1 MPDPPRYLAVSDLE
15 TAESM
20 GFFHPSRRPY
30 RFTILMFISL
40 LVLGSYFAY
49 DSIGAL
55 APTLIDALHL
65 DRTTIGNLYTAYS
78 VAAILI
84 VFFGG
89 MLYDKLGPR
98 RASLLFSILVLVG
111 AAIVAIAHS
120 KWELFA
126 GRLIF
131 GAGGESLIVVQSA
144 IISRWFKGREMA
156 LAFGIA
162 LTISRIGTLF
172 SFNTEQLIS
181 DYFGSYRIALWAAA
195 GFCLFSVL
203 CNLVYIAMD
212 KHGEKVLALPKPEA
226 GDKIVFSDI
235 KKFTSS
241 FWFVVLLCVTFYS
254 AIFTFTA
261 LATDMFHDKWG
272 IPLVSASTGGFLS
285 QIFDNFIHMFST
297 APGITSI
304 VIFASM
310 VFAPFAG
317 DLIDRIGKRATLMV
331 VGSLILIPAHL
342 IMGITHWNPIPSM
355 VALGA
360 AFVLVPAAM
369 WPSVPL
375 VVEEKRVGTAFGLMT
390 AIQNLG
396 LGLFPFLNG
405 KLRDVT
411 GTYTATQV
419 MFSGL
424 GVVGL
429 LFALLLLR
437 SDRRQGNILEQGRSR
452 KMDLPRI
459 EEGLEQR

>member
-1 MPDPPRYLAVSDLE
+1 MPDPTRRLAVSDNE
-15 TAESM
+15 TPESL
-20 GFFHPSRRPY
+20 GFFHPSKRPY

-65 DRTTIGNLYTAYS
+65 DRSTIGNLYTAYS

-98 RASLLFSILVLVG
+98 RASLLFSSLVLLG
-111 AAIVAIAHS
+111 ATIVALAHS
-120 KWELFA
+120 TWVLFA

-131 GAGGESLIVVQSA
+131 GAGGESLIVAQSA
-144 IISRWFKGREMA
+144 IISRWFKGKEMA

-235 KKFTSS
+235 GKFNSS
-241 FWFVVLLCVTFYS
+241 FWFVTLLCVTFYS
-254 AIFTFTA
+254 AIFPFTA

-285 QIFDNFIHMFST
+285 QIFDNIIHMFST

-304 VIFASM
+304 VIFGSM

-317 DLIDRIGKRATLMV
+317 NLLDRIGKRATMMV
-331 VGSLILIPAHL
+331 VGSLMLIPAHL

-355 VALGA
+355 IVLGA

-411 GTYTATQV
+411 GTYTVTQI
-419 MFSGL
+419 MFAAL

-429 LFALLLLR
+429 IFAWLLLR
-437 SDRRQGNILEQGRSR
+437 SDRRHGNVLEQG
-452 KMDLPRI
+452 KKQEKDLPRI

>member
-1 MPDPPRYLAVSDLE
+1 MPDNSRPPLASDIA
-15 TAESM
+15 TPESL
-20 GFFHPSRRPY
+20 GFFHPSKRPY
-30 RFTILMFISL
+30 RFTILLFISL
-40 LVLGSYFAY
+40 IVLGSYFAY

-55 APTLIDALHL
+55 GPTLIEALHL
-65 DRTTIGNLYTAYS
+65 DRSTIGNLYTAYS
-78 VAAILI
+78 VAAII
-84 VFFGG
+84 VVFFGG

-98 RASLLFSILVLVG
+98 RASMLLCSLVLIG
-111 AAIVAIAHS
+111 AIIVAAAHS
-120 KWELFA
+120 KWGLFA

-131 GAGGESLIVVQSA
+131 GAGSESLIAVQSA
-144 IISRWFKGREMA
+144 IISRWFKGKEMA

-162 LTISRIGTLF
+162 LTVSRVGTLF
-172 SFNTEQLIS
+172 SFNTEELIS
-181 DYFGSYRIALWAAA
+181 RYFGSYRIALWAAA
-195 GFCLFSVL
+195 GFCLFSLL
-203 CNLVYIAMD
+203 CNLVYIALD
-212 KHGEKVLALPKPEA
+212 QHGEKVLKLPRPDA

-235 KKFTSS
+235 RKFSS
-241 FWFVVLLCVTFYS
+241 SYWFVVLLCVTFYS
-254 AIFTFTA
+254 AIFPFTA

-272 IPLVSASTGGFLS
+272 IPLVSSSTGGFLS
-285 QIFDNFIHMFST
+285 QVFDNFIHMFST

-310 VFAPFAG
+310 IFAPFAG
-317 DLIDRIGKRATLMV
+317 DLVDRIGKRATVMV

-355 VALGA
+355 IALGA

-396 LGLFPFLNG
+396 LALFPALNG

-411 GTYTATQV
+411 GTYTATQI
-419 MFSGL
+419 MFAGL

-429 LFALLLLR
+429 IFAFLLLR
-437 SDRRQGNILEQGRSR
+437 SDKRHGNTLERGKKQEAH
-452 KMDLPRI
+452 LPRI

>member
-1 MPDPPRYLAVSDLE
+1 MPDSLGHPPASDSE
-15 TAESM
+15 TPESL
-20 GFFHPSRRPY
+20 GFFHPSKRPY

-40 LVLGSYFAY
+40 IVLGSYFAY

-55 APTLIDALHL
+55 APTLIKALHL
-65 DRTTIGNLYTAYS
+65 DRSTIGNLYTAYS
-78 VAAILI
+78 VAAIVI

-98 RASLLFSILVLVG
+98 RASLLFCCLVLVG
-111 AAIVAIAHS
+111 ATIVAFAHS
-120 KWELFA
+120 TFELFA

-131 GAGGESLIVVQSA
+131 GAGSESLIVVQSA
-144 IISRWFKGREMA
+144 IISRWFKGKEMA

-162 LTISRIGTLF
+162 LTISRVGTLF
-172 SFNTEQLIS
+172 SFNTEELIS
-181 DYFGSYRIALWAAA
+181 RYFGSYRMALWAAA
-195 GFCLFSVL
+195 GFCLFSLL
-203 CNLVYIAMD
+203 CNLVYVAMD
-212 KHGEKVLALPKPEA
+212 YHGEKVLKLPKPEG

-254 AIFTFTA
+254 AIFPFTA

-272 IPLVSASTGGFLS
+272 IPLVSSSTGGFLS

-317 DLIDRIGKRATLMV
+317 DLVDRIGKRATLMV

-411 GTYTATQV
+411 GTYTATQI
-419 MFSGL
+419 MFAGL

-429 LFALLLLR
+429 IFALLLLR
-437 SDRRQGNILEQGRSR
+437 SDKRHGNTLEQGKNR
-452 KMDLPRI
+452 KIDLPRI

>member
-1 MPDPPRYLAVSDLE
+1 MPEPPRRPPASDID
-15 TAESM
+15 APESM
-20 GFFHPSRRPY
+20 GFFHPSKRLY

-65 DRTTIGNLYTAYS
+65 DRSTIGNLYTAYS
-78 VAAILI
+78 VAAIVI

-89 MLYDKLGPR
+89 VLYDKLGPR
-98 RASLLFSILVLVG
+98 RASMLFCCLVLLG
-111 AAIVAIAHS
+111 ATIVAFAHS

-131 GAGGESLIVVQSA
+131 GAGSESLIVVQSA
-144 IISRWFKGREMA
+144 IISRWFKGKEMA

-162 LTISRIGTLF
+162 LTISRVGTLF
-172 SFNTEQLIS
+172 SFNTEELIAH
-181 DYFGSYRIALWAAA
+181 YFGSYRTALWAAA

-203 CNLVYIAMD
+203 CNLIFNAMD
-212 KHGEKVLALPKPEA
+212 HHGEKVLALPKPDA
-226 GDKIVFSDI
+226 GDRIVISDI

-254 AIFTFTA
+254 AIFPFTA

-272 IPLVSASTGGFLS
+272 IPLVSSGTGGFLA

-304 VIFASM
+304 VVFASM

-317 DLIDRIGKRATLMV
+317 DLVDRIGKRATLMV
-331 VGSLILIPAHL
+331 VGSLMLIPAHL

-355 VALGA
+355 VVLGA

-419 MFSGL
+419 MFAGL
-424 GVVGL
+424 GGVGL
-429 LFALLLLR
+429 IFALLLLR
-437 SDRRQGNILEQGRSR
+437 SDRRHGNTLEQGKKRENEIHPI
-452 KMDLPRI
+452 LV
-459 EEGLEQR
+459 

>member
-254 AIFTFTA
+254 AIFPFTA

-285 QIFDNFIHMFST
+285 QIFDNFIHM
-297 APGITSI
+297 I
-304 VIFASM
+304 
-310 VFAPFAG
+310 
-317 DLIDRIGKRATLMV
+317 
-331 VGSLILIPAHL
+331 
-342 IMGITHWNPIPSM
+342 
-355 VALGA
+355 
-360 AFVLVPAAM
+360 
-369 WPSVPL
+369 
-375 VVEEKRVGTAFGLMT
+375 
-390 AIQNLG
+390 
-396 LGLFPFLNG
+396 
-405 KLRDVT
+405 
-411 GTYTATQV
+411 
-419 MFSGL
+419 
-424 GVVGL
+424 
-429 LFALLLLR
+429 
-437 SDRRQGNILEQGRSR
+437 
-452 KMDLPRI
+452 
-459 EEGLEQR
+459 

>member
-1 MPDPPRYLAVSDLE
+1 MPDQPRRLSVSDIA
-15 TAESM
+15 TPESL
-20 GFFHPSRRPY
+20 GFFHPSKRPY
-30 RFTILMFISL
+30 RFTILLFISL
-40 LVLGSYFAY
+40 IVLGSYFAY

-65 DRTTIGNLYTAYS
+65 DRSTIGNLYTAYS
-78 VAAILI
+78 FAAVIV

-98 RASLLFSILVLVG
+98 RSSMLLCSLVLLG
-111 AAIVAIAHS
+111 AIIVAAAHS

-131 GAGGESLIVVQSA
+131 GAGSESLIAVQSA
-144 IISRWFKGREMA
+144 IISRWFKGKEMA

-162 LTISRIGTLF
+162 LTVSRVGTLF
-172 SFNTEQLIS
+172 SFNTEELIS
-181 DYFGSYRIALWAAA
+181 RYFGSYRIALWAAA
-195 GFCLFSVL
+195 GFCLFSLL
-203 CNLVYIAMD
+203 CNLVYIALD
-212 KHGEKVLALPKPEA
+212 QHGEKVLALPKPEA

-235 KKFTSS
+235 KKFSSS

-254 AIFTFTA
+254 AIFPFTA

-272 IPLVSASTGGFLS
+272 IPLVSSSTGGFLS
-285 QIFDNFIHMFST
+285 QVFDNFIHMFST

-310 VFAPFAG
+310 IFAPFAG
-317 DLIDRIGKRATLMV
+317 DLVDRIGKRATVMV

-355 VALGA
+355 IALGA

-375 VVEEKRVGTAFGLMT
+375 VVEEKLVGTAFGLMT

-396 LGLFPFLNG
+396 LGLFPALNG

-411 GTYTATQV
+411 GTYTATQC
-419 MFSGL
+419 MFAGL

-429 LFALLLLR
+429 IFAFLLLR
-437 SDRRQGNILEQGRSR
+437 SDKRHGNTLEQGKNR
-452 KMDLPRI
+452 KTDLPRI

>member
-1 MPDPPRYLAVSDLE
+1 MPDNSRPPLASDIA
-15 TAESM
+15 TPESL
-20 GFFHPSRRPY
+20 GFFHPSKRPY

-40 LVLGSYFAY
+40 IVLGSYFAY

-55 APTLIDALHL
+55 GPTLIEALHL
-65 DRTTIGNLYTAYS
+65 DRSTIGNLYTAYS
-78 VAAILI
+78 VAAII
-84 VFFGG
+84 VVFFGG

-98 RASLLFSILVLVG
+98 RASMLLCSLVLIG
-111 AAIVAIAHS
+111 AIIVAAAHS

-131 GAGGESLIVVQSA
+131 GAGSESLIAVQSA
-144 IISRWFKGREMA
+144 IISRWFKGKEMA

-162 LTISRIGTLF
+162 LTVSRVGTLF
-172 SFNTEQLIS
+172 SFNTEELIS
-181 DYFGSYRIALWAAA
+181 RYFGSYRIALWAAA
-195 GFCLFSVL
+195 GFCLFSLL
-203 CNLVYIAMD
+203 CNLVYIALD
-212 KHGEKVLALPKPEA
+212 QHGEKVLKLPRPDA

-235 KKFTSS
+235 RKFSS
-241 FWFVVLLCVTFYS
+241 SYWFVVLLCVTFYS
-254 AIFTFTA
+254 AIFPFTA

-285 QIFDNFIHMFST
+285 QVFDNFIHMFST

-310 VFAPFAG
+310 IFAPFAG
-317 DLIDRIGKRATLMV
+317 DLVDRIGKRATVMV

-355 VALGA
+355 IALGA

-396 LGLFPFLNG
+396 LGLFPALNG

-419 MFSGL
+419 MFAGL

-429 LFALLLLR
+429 IFAFLLLR
-437 SDRRQGNILEQGRSR
+437 SDKRHGNTLERGKQQEAH
-452 KMDLPRI
+452 LPRV

>member
-1 MPDPPRYLAVSDLE
+1 
-15 TAESM
+15 M

-55 APTLIDALHL
+55 APTLIEALHL
-65 DRTTIGNLYTAYS
+65 DRSAIGNLYTAYS

-98 RASLLFSILVLVG
+98 RSSFLFCMLVLVG
-111 AAIVAIAHS
+111 AVIVALAHS
-120 KWELFA
+120 LWELFA

-131 GAGGESLIVVQSA
+131 GAGSETLIVVQSA
-144 IISRWFKGREMA
+144 IISRWFKGKEMA

-162 LTISRIGTLF
+162 LTISRVGTLF
-172 SFNTEQLIS
+172 SFNTEELIS
-181 DYFGSYRIALWAAA
+181 QYFGSYRIALWAAA

-203 CNLVYIAMD
+203 CNVVYNVMD
-212 KHGEKVLALPKPEA
+212 LHGEKVLALPKPEG
-226 GDKIVFSDI
+226 GDKIVLSDI
-235 KKFTSS
+235 RKFNSS
-241 FWFVVLLCVTFYS
+241 YWYVVLLCVTFYS
-254 AIFTFTA
+254 AIFPFTA

-272 IPLVSASTGGFLS
+272 IPLVSESTGGFLA
-285 QIFDNFIHMFST
+285 QIFSNFLHMFST
-297 APGITSI
+297 APGMTSI
-304 VIFASM
+304 IIFASM

-331 VGSLILIPAHL
+331 VGSLMLIPAHL
-342 IMGITHWNPIPSM
+342 IMGITHWNPVPSM
-355 VALGA
+355 IVLGA

-390 AIQNLG
+390 AIQNMG
-396 LGLFPFLNG
+396 LGLFPLLNG
-405 KLRDVT
+405 KLRDAT
-411 GTYTATQV
+411 GTYTATQI
-419 MFSGL
+419 MFACL
-424 GVVGL
+424 GVAGL
-429 LFALLLLR
+429 IFAFLLLQ
-437 SDRRQGNILEQGRSR
+437 SDRRHSGKLEQGRI
-452 KMDLPRI
+452 KEAALPKAV
-459 EEGLEQR
+459 EASE

>member
-254 AIFTFTA
+254 AIFPFTA

-285 QIFDNFIHMFST
+285 QIFDNFSHMFST

-411 GTYTATQV
+411 GTYTATQI
-419 MFSGL
+419 MFAGL

-429 LFALLLLR
+429 IFALLLLR
-437 SDRRQGNILEQGRSR
+437 SDKRHGNTLEQGKNR
-452 KMDLPRI
+452 KIDLPRI

>member
-1 MPDPPRYLAVSDLE
+1 MPDPSRRLMISDI
-15 TAESM
+15 ESSATM

-30 RFTILMFISL
+30 RFIILMFISL
-40 LVLGSYFAY
+40 IVLGSYFAY

-65 DRTTIGNLYTAYS
+65 DRSTIGNLYTAYS

-98 RASLLFSILVLVG
+98 RASLLFCTLVLLG
-111 AAIVAIAHS
+111 ATIVAMAHS

-131 GAGGESLIVVQSA
+131 GAGGESLIVAQSA
-144 IISRWFKGREMA
+144 IISRWFKGKEMA

-162 LTISRIGTLF
+162 LTISRVGTLF

-181 DYFGSYRIALWAAA
+181 DYFGSYRVALWAAA
-195 GFCLFSVL
+195 GFCLFSVV
-203 CNLVYIAMD
+203 CNLVYNAMD
-212 KHGEKVLALPKPEA
+212 LHGEKVLKLAKPDA
-226 GDKIVFSDI
+226 SDKIVFSDI
-235 KKFTSS
+235 GKFNSS
-241 FWFVVLLCVTFYS
+241 FWFVTFLCVTFYS
-254 AIFTFTA
+254 AIFPFTA

-272 IPLVSASTGGFLS
+272 IPLVSSSTGGFLT

-331 VGSLILIPAHL
+331 AGSLMLIPAHL

-355 VALGA
+355 VVLGA

-396 LGLFPFLNG
+396 LAVFPYVNG

-419 MFSGL
+419 MFAGL

-429 LFALLLLR
+429 IFAFLLLR
-437 SDRRQGNILEQGRSR
+437 SDKRHGNPLEQGKNREV
-452 KMDLPRI
+452 DLARI
-459 EEGLEQR
+459 DESLEQH

>member
-1 MPDPPRYLAVSDLE
+1 MPDPSSRLSGSDIE
-15 TAESM
+15 TPESI

-65 DRTTIGNLYTAYS
+65 DRSTIGNLYTAYS

-98 RASLLFSILVLVG
+98 RASMLFCSLVLLG
-111 AAIVAIAHS
+111 ATIVALAHS
-120 KWELFA
+120 TWALFA

-131 GAGGESLIVVQSA
+131 GAGSESLIVVQSA
-144 IISRWFKGREMA
+144 IISRWFKGKEMA

-162 LTISRIGTLF
+162 LTISRVGTLF

-181 DYFGSYRIALWAAA
+181 DYFGSYRVALWAAA

-235 KKFTSS
+235 GKFNSS
-241 FWFVVLLCVTFYS
+241 FWFVTLLCVTFYS
-254 AIFTFTA
+254 AIFPFTA

-272 IPLVSASTGGFLS
+272 IPLVSASAGGFLS

-304 VIFASM
+304 VIFGSM

-317 DLIDRIGKRATLMV
+317 DLVDRIGKRATLMV
-331 VGSLILIPAHL
+331 VGSLMLIPAHL
-342 IMGITHWNPIPSM
+342 VMGITHWNPIPSM
-355 VALGA
+355 IVLGA

-411 GTYTATQV
+411 GTYTATQI
-419 MFSGL
+419 MFACL
-424 GVVGL
+424 GGVGL
-429 LFALLLLR
+429 IFAFLLLR
-437 SDRRQGNILEQGRSR
+437 SDKRHGKVLEQG
-452 KMDLPRI
+452 KKQEKDLPRI

>member
-1 MPDPPRYLAVSDLE
+1 MPDSLGHPPASDIE
-15 TAESM
+15 TPESL

-30 RFTILMFISL
+30 RFTILLFISL
-40 LVLGSYFAY
+40 IVLGSYFAY

-65 DRTTIGNLYTAYS
+65 DRSTIGNLYTAYS
-78 VAAILI
+78 FAAVIV

-98 RASLLFSILVLVG
+98 RSSMLLCSLVLLG
-111 AAIVAIAHS
+111 AIIVAAAHS

-131 GAGGESLIVVQSA
+131 GAGSESLIAVQSA
-144 IISRWFKGREMA
+144 IISRWFKGKEMA

-162 LTISRIGTLF
+162 LTVSRVGTLF
-172 SFNTEQLIS
+172 SFNTEELIS
-181 DYFGSYRIALWAAA
+181 RYFGSYRIALWAAA
-195 GFCLFSVL
+195 GFCLFSLL
-203 CNLVYIAMD
+203 CNLVYIALD
-212 KHGEKVLALPKPEA
+212 QHGEKVLALPKPDA

-235 KKFTSS
+235 KKFSSS

-254 AIFTFTA
+254 AIFPFTA

-272 IPLVSASTGGFLS
+272 IPLVSSSTGGFLS
-285 QIFDNFIHMFST
+285 QVFDNFIHMFST

-310 VFAPFAG
+310 IFAPFAG
-317 DLIDRIGKRATLMV
+317 DLVDRIGKRATVMV
-331 VGSLILIPAHL
+331 AGSLILIPAHL

-355 VALGA
+355 IALGA

-396 LGLFPFLNG
+396 LGLFPALNG

-411 GTYTATQV
+411 GTYTSTQV
-419 MFSGL
+419 MFAGL

-429 LFALLLLR
+429 IFAFLLLR
-437 SDRRQGNILEQGRSR
+437 SDKRHGNALEQGRIR
-452 KMDLPRI
+452 KTDLPRI
-459 EEGLEQR
+459 EEGLEQH

>member
-1 MPDPPRYLAVSDLE
+1 MPEPTRRSPASDSE
-15 TAESM
+15 TPESM
-20 GFFHPSRRPY
+20 GFFHPSKRPY

-55 APTLIDALHL
+55 APTLIKELHL
-65 DRTTIGNLYTAYS
+65 DRSTIGNLYTAYS

-98 RASLLFSILVLVG
+98 RASLLFCCLVLLG
-111 AAIVAIAHS
+111 ATIVAFAHS
-120 KWELFA
+120 TWQLFA

-131 GAGGESLIVVQSA
+131 GAGSESLIVVQSA
-144 IISRWFKGREMA
+144 IISRWFKGKEMA

-162 LTISRIGTLF
+162 LTVSRVGTLF
-172 SFNTEQLIS
+172 SFNTEELIAR
-181 DYFGSYRIALWAAA
+181 YFGSYRIALWAAA

-203 CNLVYIAMD
+203 CNLVFIAMD
-212 KHGEKVLALPKPEA
+212 RHGEKVLKLSKPDA
-226 GDKIVFSDI
+226 GDKIVLSDI
-235 KKFTSS
+235 GKFNSS
-241 FWFVVLLCVTFYS
+241 FWFVTLLCVTFYS
-254 AIFTFTA
+254 AIFPFTA

-272 IPLVSASTGGFLS
+272 IPLVSASTGGFMA
-285 QIFDNFIHMFST
+285 QIFDNFMHMFST

-317 DLIDRIGKRATLMV
+317 DLVDRIGKRATLMV

-355 VALGA
+355 VMLGA

-411 GTYTATQV
+411 GTYTATQI
-419 MFSGL
+419 MFAGL

-429 LFALLLLR
+429 IFAVLLLR
-437 SDRRQGNILEQGRSR
+437 SDRRHGNVLERGKMQR
-452 KMDLPRI
+452 MDLPRI

>member
-1 MPDPPRYLAVSDLE
+1 
-15 TAESM
+15 M
-20 GFFHPSRRPY
+20 GFFHPSKRTY
-30 RFTILMFISL
+30 RFTILLFISL
-40 LVLGSYFAY
+40 IVLGSYFAY

-55 APTLIDALHL
+55 ESTLIEALHL
-65 DRTTIGNLYTAYS
+65 DRSTIGNLYTAYS
-78 VAAILI
+78 VAAIII

-98 RASLLFSILVLVG
+98 RASLLFCSLVLLG
-111 AAIVAIAHS
+111 AIIVAAAHS

-126 GRLIF
+126 GRFIF
-131 GAGGESLIVVQSA
+131 GAGSESLIVVQSA
-144 IISRWFKGREMA
+144 IISRWFKGKEMA

-162 LTISRIGTLF
+162 LTVSRVGTLF
-172 SFNTEQLIS
+172 SFNTEELIAH
-181 DYFGSYRIALWAAA
+181 YYGNYRTALWAAA

-203 CNLVYIAMD
+203 CNLVYNAMD
-212 KHGEKVLALPKPEA
+212 LHGEKVLALAKPEA

-235 KKFTSS
+235 KKFNSS
-241 FWFVVLLCVTFYS
+241 FWFVTLLCVTFYS
-254 AIFTFTA
+254 AIFPFNA

-272 IPLVSASTGGFLS
+272 FPKVIESTGGFLA
-285 QIFDNFIHMFST
+285 QAFVNFMHMFST

-317 DLIDRIGKRATLMV
+317 NLVDRIGKRASLMV

-396 LGLFPFLNG
+396 LALFPTLNG

-411 GTYTATQV
+411 GTYTATQI
-419 MFSGL
+419 MFACL

-429 LFALLLLR
+429 IFALLLLR
-437 SDRRQGNILEQGRSR
+437 SDKRHGNTLEQGKNR